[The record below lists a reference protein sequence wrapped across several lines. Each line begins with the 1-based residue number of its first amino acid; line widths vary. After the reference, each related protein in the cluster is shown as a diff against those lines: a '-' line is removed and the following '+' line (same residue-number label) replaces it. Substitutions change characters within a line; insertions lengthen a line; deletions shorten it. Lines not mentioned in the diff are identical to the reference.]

1 MKIKKYK
8 QGGIVKLQGG
18 RTVKAIAKVIKS
30 TSEIKD
36 SGKELVSQI
45 IKDNS
50 IERLLNTILSEQ
62 SPSEQNRFW
71 KIVKAYTPKSIGN
84 GFSMHEINS
93 DLPNGFVADAL
104 GNIRVVPGTPAQQNY
119 IYDALYNNR
128 IDDRIIPMVRAAA
141 KGEIENGWKAKNKS
155 GIMFGGGGIDQSLV
169 IPYFL
174 GDGSRANKVS
184 NLKYNITGK
193 FNPTTKT
200 TEIGHKYGIKGI
212 QSAIESHEPEKAAEL
227 LVDML
232 KSPVKSDSYL
242 SELIKNAEAISLKNP
257 GYYDTSKQSAA
268 FEWIRSRNTPSI
280 IDSNG
285 NAVVLHYLP
294 EGKVIK
300 FPDMPQWTVTAR
312 RSNLS
317 ENPEFFKLKS
327 ELEQIAGK
335 PINSD
340 AISTDKVVNLLDTE
354 IPGNN
359 IFWSRVGDF
368 HGIKQPSIVSES
380 TSRANP
386 ILIGVKPWDSPIVK
400 VPLTFNH
407 GGIIK
412 AQGGAGKKA
421 IKAIS
426 KIAENIKGTNKITD
440 LDKIKNRVKITL
452 SDPEKYWYVGHQT
465 GSGNFDNIAKYGLQT
480 TNGLSG
486 TAISLSQDFTNTFAK
501 GLTKKLHL
509 SHEGSDGLV
518 IMKFPKVKF
527 PSSDLDDIS
536 IRLMDLGESKNFEVP
551 PEYLSFIKKQQLE
564 NGGILKQEL

>member
-421 IKAIS
+421 IKAM
-426 KIAENIKGTNKITD
+426 AIT
-440 LDKIKNRVKITL
+440 T
-452 SDPEKYWYVGHQT
+452 
-465 GSGNFDNIAKYGLQT
+465 
-480 TNGLSG
+480 
-486 TAISLSQDFTNTFAK
+486 
-501 GLTKKLHL
+501 
-509 SHEGSDGLV
+509 
-518 IMKFPKVKF
+518 
-527 PSSDLDDIS
+527 
-536 IRLMDLGESKNFEVP
+536 
-551 PEYLSFIKKQQLE
+551 
-564 NGGILKQEL
+564 